1 LIEEI
6 NDSLIILVNFE
17 RVKSKWTFYDPF
29 TLLLLF
35 AIWFNVFVVW
45 NRNRIRCLYS
55 NGWFLLWFYCILKF
69 QPLMSSVSLKMK
81 FQIKTYYHSPD
92 VCVLQ
97 IFSAIRKNFGIRDFF
112 RLVLT
117 QWKPQLQKKTF
128 AKMTIGEILFFWL
141 LDWKNHKS
149 LIGKNTCKKWKK
161 KCFNTF
167 LSISLSFLVSFC
179 FIKCL
184 GLLNQNNFFIW
195 SKIFSFEIDGTM
207 IVQNWCHCWNGRI
220 FS

>member
-1 LIEEI
+1 
-6 NDSLIILVNFE
+6 
-17 RVKSKWTFYDPF
+17 
-29 TLLLLF
+29 
-35 AIWFNVFVVW
+35 
-45 NRNRIRCLYS
+45 
-55 NGWFLLWFYCILKF
+55 
-69 QPLMSSVSLKMK
+69 MSSVSLK
-81 FQIKTYYHSPD
+81 IKINKNLLPFTGCLCSSN
-92 VCVLQ
+92 
-97 IFSAIRKNFGIRDFF
+97 IFCDSKKLWNSGFIPTRFNTMETPTLKR
-112 RLVLT
+112 RL
-117 QWKPQLQKKTF
+117 LQKWQL
-128 AKMTIGEILFFWL
+128 AKFFFWL

-161 KCFNTF
+161 NCFNTF